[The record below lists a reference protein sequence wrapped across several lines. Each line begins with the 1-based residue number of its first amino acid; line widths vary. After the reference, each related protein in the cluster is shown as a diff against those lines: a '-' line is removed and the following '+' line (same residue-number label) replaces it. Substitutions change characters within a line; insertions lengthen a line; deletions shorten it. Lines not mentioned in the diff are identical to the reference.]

1 MVNRGLET
9 MIVVAVCALAFVSDA
24 APASDMTDVVE
35 LIATRLERSQV
46 QEGPDLGLWAS
57 EELLMG
63 PTTAGMACAYE
74 WTGDA
79 VYKIAATWG
88 GYYLLRMADMQGNL
102 LGDEA
107 YAMVRLSEIYDMPR
121 PPIRGTDVW
130 RSALAEFYSGM
141 RRPDYEGSAAA
152 YILYFDAM
160 EPSTRVFYLAHHAI
174 AADYADDI
182 EKAVWRDALVRTL
195 AQVDDTCS
203 FPVMA
208 LGVATWALAS
218 TGELDDT
225 PVAADAAA
233 AYWEGVTL
241 SDLPAVLLSHQV
253 PEGEPFAGSFF
264 WRLDHTSGPVQGA
277 TAGYTE
283 DTIYGTLGLVGAA
296 SLEGSPLTSELD
308 RAITAAGDALL
319 QGVDAEG
326 RVYEHLSLQG
336 QTYHAFAGEMLQ
348 VLWAVKQYSDSTAEV
363 AGDE

>member
-1 MVNRGLET
+1 MASRGRKT
-9 MIVVAVCALAFVSDA
+9 MIVIAMCALVVLSGA
-24 APASDMTDVVE
+24 ATGSEMRDVVE
-35 LIATRLERSQV
+35 LMATRLERSQV

-57 EELLMG
+57 EEMLMG
-63 PTTAGMACAYE
+63 PTTAGMVCAYE
-74 WTGDA
+74 WTGDPA
-79 VYKIAATWG
+79 CKIAATWG
-88 GYYLLRMADMQGNL
+88 GYYLLRMADAQGNL

-107 YAMVRLSEIYDMPR
+107 YAMVCLSRIYDKPE
-121 PPIRGTDVW
+121 PPVTGTDVW
-130 RSALAEFYSGM
+130 RAALAEFYVGM

-152 YILYFDAM
+152 YILYFDTM

-174 AADYADDI
+174 AAYYVDDI
-182 EKAVWRDALVRTL
+182 ERAVWRDALIRNL
-195 AQVDDTCS
+195 AQIDDTCN

-241 SDLPAVLLSHQV
+241 SDLPAMLLSHQV
-253 PEGEPFAGSFF
+253 PEGELFAGSFF
-264 WRLDHTSGPVQGA
+264 WRLDHTSGPIQGA

-283 DTIYGTLGLVGAA
+283 DAIYGTLGLIGAA
-296 SLEGSPLTSELD
+296 SLESSPLASELD
-308 RAITAAGDALL
+308 TAITAAGEALV

-326 RVYEHLSLQG
+326 RVFEHLSLQG

-348 VLWAVKQYSDSTAEV
+348 ALWAVKQYSDAA
-363 AGDE
+363 AGAATDQ